1 MATVKETLIKTFIW
15 RFIATII
22 TISIGW
28 YVSGNFEFGLAIG
41 GADTLIKTVGY
52 FGFERFWN
60 KISTKPSE
68 N

>member
-41 GADTLIKTVGY
+41 GADTLIKTIGY
-52 FGFERFWN
+52 F
-60 KISTKPSE
+60 
-68 N
+68 

>member
-41 GADTLIKTVGY
+41 SADTLIKTVGY